1 MGLMSIVNSLA
12 SSPIGKV
19 AGGFLEGE
27 IDERKE
33 AARLQE
39 EKDKRYA
46 NITDGLVNNLLTIEA
61 NVIANATRESNIY
74 DEAKNWAIGKFGDG
88 GLAVVERMRQD
99 GLFSGAQD
107 LNSVLTNSNNMYGAG
122 LPEGSEPWYQQPEW
136 QEFST
141 AYKDYT
147 APTNTYQN
155 RINQSYGTI
164 GNILKDNGIGDFTF
178 DLFTGAK
185 KQPNVPAEGVI
196 TETGPDTSVEK
207 ESASAENIIDI
218 NTLGT
223 APTFGERGIQGYSET
238 NFSKATA
245 STIER
250 YYPEFDQMFILGMD
264 GSMTFNKEAFAGDVN
279 KVNEVN
285 KAMTYLDNTLSESRN
300 LYQTGKLKTNNNYN
314 KFYQFFN
321 KKDFDER
328 GFVSTALNDYFDTV
342 SKQKSELIKMNV
354 LKDDLRNSVEKG
366 TMSNTM
372 YGELSNYLDEVFPY
386 APGDSNSWEQLYLRN
401 VGLKDSSFKRAY
413 EKAVTD
419 FMQDKMRIEKPSSAS
434 HSMQFIDPSED
445 QTVEKVLK
453 GKFLSDGT
461 PMLDV
466 IPSDDHS
473 KSYLSWYTNQIQNFV
488 QGDFENEPI
497 STFLNRIAPENYADI
512 QSINLQFSN
521 PELEFEML
529 TPTDTTIDVEAYRP
543 ANITAIAGTKKSRT
557 NVTIPGLPEV
567 ASSILANTNMTTQ
580 AQVLSWMESLN
591 GDLNAMRQAV
601 IGMIVN
607 DIQAGNIDNIPSA
620 QIIDL
625 ADQVLL
631 DLGTFASDQF
641 TAGAPTGTDEITA
654 SNETIATIENDNTTA
669 NEAIEKE
676 EKDADDKLSEA
687 MQENFNIE
695 PIIETEENKG
705 VGEEPWLFADG
716 SFNPDWD
723 ASDLDMDTRYQF
735 GSEANKYN
743 RARMAYEKMK
753 SQEKFNETAGK
764 IFKFIKDNAI
774 LEEGEKYN
782 DNK

>member
-33 AARLQE
+33 AARFQE

-107 LNSVLTNSNNMYGAG
+107 LNSVLANSNNMYGAG

-141 AYKDYT
+141 SYKDYT

-185 KQPNVPAEGVI
+185 QQSKNPNVPAEGTI

-245 STIER
+245 SAIER

-264 GSMTFNKEAFAGDVN
+264 GTMTFNKAAFAGDVN
-279 KVNEVN
+279 KVTEVN

-314 KFYQFFN
+314 KFNQFFN
-321 KKDFDER
+321 RKDFDER

-342 SKQKSELIKMNV
+342 NKQKSELIKMNV
-354 LKDDLRNSVEKG
+354 LKSDLRNTVDEG
-366 TMSNTM
+366 TMSSDM
-372 YGELSNYLDEVFPY
+372 YGELSDYLDEVFPY
-386 APGDSNSWEQLYLRN
+386 SPGDANSWENLYLRN
-401 VGLKDSSFKRAY
+401 VGLENSTFKQAY
-413 EKAVTD
+413 NKAVTD
-419 FMQDKMRIEKPSSAS
+419 FMQDKMRLSGAS
-434 HSMQFIDPSED
+434 HSMQFIDPTA
-445 QTVEKVLK
+445 TVEEVLK
-453 GKFLSDGT
+453 GKTILEG
-461 PMLDV
+461 M
-466 IPSDDHS
+466 S
-473 KSYLSWYTNQIQNFV
+473 KENLNQPYLQYYSNSIQSFV
-488 QGDFENEPI
+488 DGDFGTEPI
-497 STFLNRIAPENYADI
+497 STFLNRIAPENYADV
-512 QSINLQFSN
+512 QSINLQFNN

-529 TPTDTTIDVEAYRP
+529 TPTDTTIDAEAYRP
-543 ANITAIAGTKKSRT
+543 ANITAIAETKQSRT
-557 NVTIPGLPEV
+557 NTTIPGLPEV

-580 AQVLSWMESLN
+580 AQVLSWMQSLN

-654 SNETIATIENDNTTA
+654 NNETIATIENDNTIA
-669 NEAIEKE
+669 NDAIEKE
-676 EKDADDKLSEA
+676 DNDADNKLVES
-687 MQENFNIE
+687 MQENFEIS

-705 VGEEPWLFADG
+705 VGEDPWLFADG
-716 SFNPDWD
+716 SFNPNWD
-723 ASDLDMDTRYQF
+723 ASDLDMDTKYQF

-743 RARMAYEKMK
+743 RARMNYEKMK
-753 SQEKFNETAGK
+753 SQEKFTETAGK

>member
-12 SSPIGKV
+12 SSPIGKIG
-19 AGGFLEGE
+19 GGFLEGE

-61 NVIANATRESNIY
+61 NVISQATRESQIY

-136 QEFST
+136 QEFSS
-141 AYKDYT
+141 AYRDYT
-147 APTNTYQN
+147 APSNTYQN

-164 GNILKDNGIGDFTF
+164 KNILSKNGIGDFTF
-178 DLFTGAK
+178 DLFTDANITGTQQK
-185 KQPNVPAEGVI
+185 NLNVPAEGRI
-196 TETGPDTSVEK
+196 TETGPSIPVEK
-207 ESASAENIIDI
+207 DSASAENIIDI
-218 NTLGT
+218 NTLGN
-223 APTFGERGIQGYSET
+223 APILGEKGIQGYSET
-238 NFSKATA
+238 NFSKAKA
-245 STIER
+245 DLIER
-250 YYPEFDQMFILGMD
+250 QYPEFDQMFITDMAGN
-264 GSMTFNKEAFAGDVN
+264 MTFNKAAFAGDVN
-279 KVNEVN
+279 KVTEIG
-285 KAMTYLDNTLSESRN
+285 KAETYLESTLMESRN
-300 LYQTGKLKTNNNYN
+300 LYQTGKLKTNNDYN

-354 LKDDLRNSVEKG
+354 LKSDLRNSVEQG
-366 TMSNTM
+366 TMSNNM
-372 YGELSNYLDEVFPY
+372 YGELSDYLDEVFPY
-386 APGDSNSWEQLYLRN
+386 APGDANSWENLYLRN
-401 VGLKDSSFKRAY
+401 VGLENSTFKQAY
-413 EKAVTD
+413 NKAVTD
-419 FMQDKMRIEKPSSAS
+419 FMQDKMRLSSSS
-434 HSMQFIDPSED
+434 HSMQFISPTE
-445 QTVEKVLK
+445 TVEQVLK
-453 GKFLSDGT
+453 GKEILKSMSDEDKKK
-461 PMLDV
+461 P
-466 IPSDDHS
+466 
-473 KSYLSWYTNQIQNFV
+473 YLQYYSENIQNFV
-488 QGDFENEPI
+488 DGDFGTEPI

-529 TPTDTTIDVEAYRP
+529 TPTDTTIDVEAYKP
-543 ANITAIAGTKKSRT
+543 ANITAMAETKKSRT

-607 DIQAGNIDNIPSA
+607 DIQAGNLDNLPSA

-641 TAGAPTGTDEITA
+641 TTGAPAGGDEITA
-654 SNETIATIENDNTTA
+654 TNENIATIENDNIIA
-669 NEAIEKE
+669 NEAIETE
-676 EKDADDKLSEA
+676 DENADNKLSES
-687 MQENFNIE
+687 MQENFEIS
-695 PIIETEENKG
+695 PIIQTEENKG
-705 VGEEPWLFADG
+705 VGQDPWLFADG

-723 ASDLDMDTRYQF
+723 ASGLDMETRFQF

-743 RARMAYEKMK
+743 KAKMNYEKIEGQK
-753 SQEKFNETAGK
+753 KFNENVSK
-764 IFKFIKDNAI
+764 IWKFIN
-774 LEEGEKYN
+774 EFEGN
-782 DNK
+782 RDNK

>member
-141 AYKDYT
+141 SYKDYT

-300 LYQTGKLKTNNNYN
+300 LYQTGKLKTNSNYN
-314 KFYQFFN
+314 KFNQFFN
-321 KKDFDER
+321 RKDFDER

-342 SKQKSELIKMNV
+342 AKQKSELIKMNV
-354 LKDDLRNSVEKG
+354 LKSDLRNTVDEG
-366 TMSNTM
+366 TMSSDM
-372 YGELSNYLDEVFPY
+372 YGELSDYLDEVFPY
-386 APGDSNSWEQLYLRN
+386 SPGDANSWENLYLRN
-401 VGLKDSSFKRAY
+401 VGLENSTFKQAY
-413 EKAVTD
+413 NKAVTD
-419 FMQDKMRIEKPSSAS
+419 FMQDKMRLSGAS
-434 HSMQFIDPSED
+434 HSMQFIDPTA
-445 QTVEKVLK
+445 TVGEVLK
-453 GKFLSDGT
+453 GKTILEG
-461 PMLDV
+461 M
-466 IPSDDHS
+466 S
-473 KSYLSWYTNQIQNFV
+473 KENLNQPYLQYYSNSIQSFV
-488 QGDFENEPI
+488 DGDFGTEPI
-497 STFLNRIAPENYADI
+497 STFLNRITPENYADV
-512 QSINLQFSN
+512 QSINLQFNN

-529 TPTDTTIDVEAYRP
+529 TPTDTTIDAEAYRP
-543 ANITAIAGTKKSRT
+543 ANMTAIAESKQSRT
-557 NVTIPGLPEV
+557 NVTIPGLPEI

-641 TAGAPTGTDEITA
+641 TVGAPTGTDEITA

>member
-12 SSPIGKV
+12 SSPIGKIG
-19 AGGFLEGE
+19 GGFLEGE

-61 NVIANATRESNIY
+61 NVISQATRESQIY

-147 APTNTYQN
+147 APSNTYQN

-164 GNILKDNGIGDFTF
+164 KNILSKNGIGDFTF
-178 DLFTGAK
+178 DLFTDANITGT
-185 KQPNVPAEGVI
+185 QQENLNVPAEGKI
-196 TETGPDTSVEK
+196 TETGPNIPVEK
-207 ESASAENIIDI
+207 DSASAENIIDI
-218 NTLGT
+218 NTLGS
-223 APTFGERGIQGYSET
+223 APILGEKGIQGYSET
-238 NFSKATA
+238 NFSKAKA
-245 STIER
+245 DLIER
-250 YYPEFDQMFILGMD
+250 QYPEFDQMFITDMSGN
-264 GSMTFNKEAFAGDVN
+264 MTFNKAAFAGDVN
-279 KVNEVN
+279 KVTEIG
-285 KAMTYLDNTLSESRN
+285 KAETYLESTLMESRN
-300 LYQTGKLKTNNNYN
+300 LYQTGKLKTNNDYN

-354 LKDDLRNSVEKG
+354 LKSDLRNSVEQG
-366 TMSNTM
+366 TMSNNM
-372 YGELSNYLDEVFPY
+372 YGELSDYLDEVFPY
-386 APGDSNSWEQLYLRN
+386 APGDANSWENLYLRN
-401 VGLKDSSFKRAY
+401 VGLENSTFKQAY
-413 EKAVTD
+413 NKAVTD
-419 FMQDKMRIEKPSSAS
+419 FMQDKMRLSSSS
-434 HSMQFIDPSED
+434 HSMQFISPTE
-445 QTVEKVLK
+445 TVEQVLK
-453 GKFLSDGT
+453 GKEILKSMSDEDKKK
-461 PMLDV
+461 P
-466 IPSDDHS
+466 
-473 KSYLSWYTNQIQNFV
+473 YLQYYSENIQNFV
-488 QGDFENEPI
+488 DGDFGTEPI

-529 TPTDTTIDVEAYRP
+529 TPTDTTIDVEAYKP
-543 ANITAIAGTKKSRT
+543 ANITAMAETKKSRT

-607 DIQAGNIDNIPSA
+607 DIQAGNLDNLPSA

-641 TAGAPTGTDEITA
+641 TTGAPAGGDEITA
-654 SNETIATIENDNTTA
+654 TNENIATIENDNIIA
-669 NEAIEKE
+669 NEAIETE
-676 EKDADDKLSEA
+676 DENADNKLSES
-687 MQENFNIE
+687 MQENFEIS
-695 PIIETEENKG
+695 PIIQTEENKG
-705 VGEEPWLFADG
+705 VGQDPWLFADG

-723 ASDLDMDTRYQF
+723 ASGLDMETRFQF

-743 RARMAYEKMK
+743 KAKMNYEKIEGQK
-753 SQEKFNETAGK
+753 KFNENVSK
-764 IFKFIKDNAI
+764 IWKFIN
-774 LEEGEKYN
+774 EFEGN
-782 DNK
+782 RDNK

>member
-12 SSPIGKV
+12 SSPIGKIG
-19 AGGFLEGE
+19 GGFLEGE

-61 NVIANATRESNIY
+61 NVISQATRESQIY

-136 QEFST
+136 QEFSS
-141 AYKDYT
+141 AYRSYT
-147 APTNTYQN
+147 APSNTYQN

-164 GNILKDNGIGDFTF
+164 KNILSKNGIGDFTF
-178 DLFTGAK
+178 DLFTDANITGT
-185 KQPNVPAEGVI
+185 QQENPNVPAEGKI
-196 TETGPDTSVEK
+196 TETGPNIPVEK
-207 ESASAENIIDI
+207 DSASAENIIDI
-218 NTLGT
+218 NTLGS
-223 APTFGERGIQGYSET
+223 APILGEKGIQGYSET
-238 NFSKATA
+238 NFSKAKA
-245 STIER
+245 DLIER
-250 YYPEFDQMFILGMD
+250 QYPEFDQMFITDMSGN
-264 GSMTFNKEAFAGDVN
+264 MTFNKAAFAGDVN
-279 KVNEVN
+279 KVTEIG
-285 KAMTYLDNTLSESRN
+285 KAETYLESTLMESRN
-300 LYQTGKLKTNNNYN
+300 LYQTGKLKTNNDYN

-354 LKDDLRNSVEKG
+354 LKSDLRNSVEQG
-366 TMSNTM
+366 TMSNNI
-372 YGELSNYLDEVFPY
+372 YGELSDYLDEVFPY
-386 APGDSNSWEQLYLRN
+386 APGDANSWENLYLRN
-401 VGLKDSSFKRAY
+401 VGLENSTFKQAY
-413 EKAVTD
+413 NKAVTD
-419 FMQDKMRIEKPSSAS
+419 FMQDKMRLSSSS
-434 HSMQFIDPSED
+434 HSMQFISPTE
-445 QTVEKVLK
+445 TVEQVLK
-453 GKFLSDGT
+453 GKEILKSMSDEDKKK
-461 PMLDV
+461 P
-466 IPSDDHS
+466 
-473 KSYLSWYTNQIQNFV
+473 YLQYYSENIQNFV
-488 QGDFENEPI
+488 DGDFGTEPI

-529 TPTDTTIDVEAYRP
+529 TPTDTTIDVEAYKP
-543 ANITAIAGTKKSRT
+543 ANITAMAETKKSRT

-580 AQVLSWMESLN
+580 AQVLSWMESLS

-607 DIQAGNIDNIPSA
+607 DIQAGNLDNLPSA

-641 TAGAPTGTDEITA
+641 TTGAPAGGDEITA
-654 SNETIATIENDNTTA
+654 TNENIATIENDNIIT

-676 EKDADDKLSEA
+676 DKDADDKLSES
-687 MQENFNIE
+687 MQENFEIS
-695 PIIETEENKG
+695 PIIQTEENKG
-705 VGEEPWLFADG
+705 VGQDPWLFADG

-723 ASDLDMDTRYQF
+723 ASGLDMETRFQF

-743 RARMAYEKMK
+743 KAKMNYEKIEGQK
-753 SQEKFNETAGK
+753 KFNENVSK
-764 IFKFIKDNAI
+764 IWKFIN
-774 LEEGEKYN
+774 EFEGN
-782 DNK
+782 RDNK

>member
-141 AYKDYT
+141 SYKDYT

-185 KQPNVPAEGVI
+185 QQSKNPNVPAEGTI

-245 STIER
+245 SAIER

-264 GSMTFNKEAFAGDVN
+264 GTMTFNKAAFAGDVN
-279 KVNEVN
+279 KVTEVN

-314 KFYQFFN
+314 KFNQFFN
-321 KKDFDER
+321 RKDFDER

-342 SKQKSELIKMNV
+342 NKQKSELIKMNV
-354 LKDDLRNSVEKG
+354 LKSDLRNTVDEG
-366 TMSNTM
+366 TMSSDM
-372 YGELSNYLDEVFPY
+372 YGELSDYLDEVFPY
-386 APGDSNSWEQLYLRN
+386 SPGDANSWENLYLRN
-401 VGLKDSSFKRAY
+401 VGLENSTFKQAY
-413 EKAVTD
+413 NKAVTD
-419 FMQDKMRIEKPSSAS
+419 FMQDKMRLSGAS
-434 HSMQFIDPSED
+434 HSMQFIDPTA
-445 QTVEKVLK
+445 TVEEVLK
-453 GKFLSDGT
+453 GKTILEG
-461 PMLDV
+461 M
-466 IPSDDHS
+466 S
-473 KSYLSWYTNQIQNFV
+473 KENLNQPYLQYYSNSIQSFV
-488 QGDFENEPI
+488 DGDFGTEPI
-497 STFLNRIAPENYADI
+497 STFLNRIAPENYADV
-512 QSINLQFSN
+512 QSINLQFNN

-529 TPTDTTIDVEAYRP
+529 TPTDTTIDAEAYRP
-543 ANITAIAGTKKSRT
+543 ANITAIAETKQSRT
-557 NVTIPGLPEV
+557 NTTIPGLPEV

-580 AQVLSWMESLN
+580 AQVLSWMQSLN

-654 SNETIATIENDNTTA
+654 NNETIATIENDNAIA
-669 NEAIEKE
+669 NDAIEKE
-676 EKDADDKLSEA
+676 DNDADNKLVES
-687 MQENFNIE
+687 MQENFEIS

-705 VGEEPWLFADG
+705 VGEDPWLFADG
-716 SFNPDWD
+716 SFNPNWD
-723 ASDLDMDTRYQF
+723 ASDLDMDTKYQF

-743 RARMAYEKMK
+743 RARMNYEKMK
-753 SQEKFNETAGK
+753 SQEKFTETAGK

>member
-141 AYKDYT
+141 SYKDYT

-178 DLFTGAK
+178 DLFTNAK
-185 KQPNVPAEGVI
+185 QQQSKNPNVPAEGTI

-238 NFSKATA
+238 NFSKAKA
-245 STIER
+245 DLIER
-250 YYPEFDQMFILGMD
+250 QYPQFDQMFITDMAGN
-264 GSMTFNKEAFAGDVN
+264 MTFNKGAFAGDIN
-279 KVNEVN
+279 KVTEVG
-285 KAMTYLDNTLSESRN
+285 KAETYLENTLMNSRN
-300 LYQTGKLKTNNNYN
+300 LYQTGKLKTNNDYN

-328 GFVSTALNDYFDTV
+328 GFVSTALNDYFDTI

-354 LKDDLRNSVEKG
+354 LKSDLRNTVEDG

-386 APGDSNSWEQLYLRN
+386 SPGDANSWENLYLRN
-401 VGLKDSSFKRAY
+401 VGLENSTFKQAY
-413 EKAVTD
+413 NKAVTD
-419 FMQDKMRIEKPSSAS
+419 FMQDKMRLSGAS
-434 HSMQFIDPSED
+434 HSMQFIDPTA
-445 QTVEKVLK
+445 TVEEVLK
-453 GKFLSDGT
+453 GKTILEG
-461 PMLDV
+461 M
-466 IPSDDHS
+466 S
-473 KSYLSWYTNQIQNFV
+473 KENLNQPYLQYYSNSIQSFV
-488 QGDFENEPI
+488 DGDFGTEPI
-497 STFLNRIAPENYADI
+497 STFLNRISPENYADI
-512 QSINLQFSN
+512 QSINLQFNN

-529 TPTDTTIDVEAYRP
+529 TPTDTTIDAEAYRP
-543 ANITAIAGTKKSRT
+543 ANITAIAETKQSRT

-580 AQVLSWMESLN
+580 AQVLSWMQSLN

-601 IGMIVN
+601 IGIIVN

-676 EKDADDKLSEA
+676 EKDADDKLSES
-687 MQENFNIE
+687 MQENFDIK

-705 VGEEPWLFADG
+705 VGEDPWLFADG

-774 LEEGEKYN
+774 LDEGEKYN

>member
-141 AYKDYT
+141 SYKDYT

-185 KQPNVPAEGVI
+185 QQQSKNPNVPAEGTI
-196 TETGPDTSVEK
+196 TETGPDTSIEK

-245 STIER
+245 SAIER

-264 GSMTFNKEAFAGDVN
+264 GTMTFNKAAFAGDVN
-279 KVNEVN
+279 KVTEVN

-314 KFYQFFN
+314 KFNQFFN
-321 KKDFDER
+321 RKDFDER

-342 SKQKSELIKMNV
+342 NKQKSELIKMNV
-354 LKDDLRNSVEKG
+354 LKSDLRNTVDEG
-366 TMSNTM
+366 TMSSDM

-386 APGDSNSWEQLYLRN
+386 SPGDANSWENLYLRN
-401 VGLKDSSFKRAY
+401 VGLENSTFKQAY
-413 EKAVTD
+413 NKAVTD
-419 FMQDKMRIEKPSSAS
+419 FMQDKMRLSGAS
-434 HSMQFIDPSED
+434 HSMQFIDPTA
-445 QTVEKVLK
+445 TVGEVLK
-453 GKFLSDGT
+453 GKTILEG
-461 PMLDV
+461 M
-466 IPSDDHS
+466 S
-473 KSYLSWYTNQIQNFV
+473 KENLNQPYLQYYSNSIQSFV
-488 QGDFENEPI
+488 DGDFGTEPI
-497 STFLNRIAPENYADI
+497 STFLNRIAPENYADV
-512 QSINLQFSN
+512 QSINLQFNN

-529 TPTDTTIDVEAYRP
+529 TPTDTTIDAEAYRP
-543 ANITAIAGTKKSRT
+543 ANITAIAETKQSRT
-557 NVTIPGLPEV
+557 NTTIPGLPEV

-580 AQVLSWMESLN
+580 AQVLSWMQSLN

-654 SNETIATIENDNTTA
+654 NNETIATIENDNA
-669 NEAIEKE
+669 IVNDVIENEN
-676 EKDADDKLSEA
+676 KDADDKLAES
-687 MQENFNIE
+687 MQENFDIK

-705 VGEEPWLFADG
+705 VGEDPWLFADG
-716 SFNPDWD
+716 SFNPNWD
-723 ASDLDMDTRYQF
+723 ASDLDMDTKYQF
-735 GSEANKYN
+735 NSDANRYN

-764 IFKFIKDNAI
+764 IFKFIKDNAF
-774 LEEGEKYN
+774 LDEGEKYN

>member
-141 AYKDYT
+141 SYKDYT

-185 KQPNVPAEGVI
+185 QQSKNPNVPAEGTI

-245 STIER
+245 SAIER

-264 GSMTFNKEAFAGDVN
+264 GTMTFNKAAFAGDVN
-279 KVNEVN
+279 KVTEVN

-314 KFYQFFN
+314 KFNQFFN
-321 KKDFDER
+321 RKDFDER

-342 SKQKSELIKMNV
+342 NKQKSELIKMNV
-354 LKDDLRNSVEKG
+354 LKSDLRNTVDEG
-366 TMSNTM
+366 TMSSDM
-372 YGELSNYLDEVFPY
+372 YGELSDYLDEVFPY
-386 APGDSNSWEQLYLRN
+386 SPGDANSWENLYLRN
-401 VGLKDSSFKRAY
+401 VGLENSTFKQAY
-413 EKAVTD
+413 NKAVTD
-419 FMQDKMRIEKPSSAS
+419 FMQDKMRLSGAS
-434 HSMQFIDPSED
+434 HSMQFINPTA
-445 QTVEKVLK
+445 TVEEVLK
-453 GKFLSDGT
+453 GKTILEG
-461 PMLDV
+461 M
-466 IPSDDHS
+466 S
-473 KSYLSWYTNQIQNFV
+473 KENLNQPYLQYYSNSIQSFV
-488 QGDFENEPI
+488 DGDFGTEPI
-497 STFLNRIAPENYADI
+497 STFLNRIAPENYADV
-512 QSINLQFSN
+512 QSINLQFNN

-529 TPTDTTIDVEAYRP
+529 TPTDTTIDAEAYRP
-543 ANITAIAGTKKSRT
+543 ANITAIAETKQSRT
-557 NVTIPGLPEV
+557 NITIPGLPEV

-580 AQVLSWMESLN
+580 AQVLSWMQSLN

-654 SNETIATIENDNTTA
+654 NNETIATIENDNTIA
-669 NEAIEKE
+669 NDAIEKE
-676 EKDADDKLSEA
+676 DKDADDKLAES
-687 MQENFNIE
+687 MQENFEIS

-705 VGEEPWLFADG
+705 VGEDPWLFADG

-723 ASDLDMDTRYQF
+723 ASGLDMETRFQF
-735 GSEANKYN
+735 NSEANKYN
-743 RARMAYEKMK
+743 RAKMNYEKIEGQK
-753 SQEKFNETAGK
+753 KFNENVSK
-764 IFKFIKDNAI
+764 IWKFIN
-774 LEEGEKYN
+774 EFEGN
-782 DNK
+782 RDNK

>member
-1 MGLMSIVNSLA
+1 
-12 SSPIGKV
+12 
-19 AGGFLEGE
+19 
-27 IDERKE
+27 
-33 AARLQE
+33 
-39 EKDKRYA
+39 
-46 NITDGLVNNLLTIEA
+46 
-61 NVIANATRESNIY
+61 
-74 DEAKNWAIGKFGDG
+74 
-88 GLAVVERMRQD
+88 
-99 GLFSGAQD
+99 
-107 LNSVLTNSNNMYGAG
+107 
-122 LPEGSEPWYQQPEW
+122 
-136 QEFST
+136 
-141 AYKDYT
+141 
-147 APTNTYQN
+147 
-155 RINQSYGTI
+155 
-164 GNILKDNGIGDFTF
+164 
-178 DLFTGAK
+178 
-185 KQPNVPAEGVI
+185 VPAEGTI

-238 NFSKATA
+238 NFSKAKA
-245 STIER
+245 DLIER
-250 YYPEFDQMFILGMD
+250 QYPQFDQMFITDMAGN
-264 GSMTFNKEAFAGDVN
+264 MTFNKGAFAGDIN
-279 KVNEVN
+279 KVTEVG
-285 KAMTYLDNTLSESRN
+285 KAETYLENTLMNSRN
-300 LYQTGKLKTNNNYN
+300 LYQTGKLKTNNDYN

-328 GFVSTALNDYFDTV
+328 GFVSTALNDYFDTI

-354 LKDDLRNSVEKG
+354 LKSDLRNTVEDG

-386 APGDSNSWEQLYLRN
+386 SPGDANSWENLYLRN
-401 VGLKDSSFKRAY
+401 VGLENSTFKQAY
-413 EKAVTD
+413 NKAVTD
-419 FMQDKMRIEKPSSAS
+419 FMQDKMRLSGAS
-434 HSMQFIDPSED
+434 HSMQFIDPTA
-445 QTVEKVLK
+445 TVEEVLK
-453 GKFLSDGT
+453 GKTILEG
-461 PMLDV
+461 M
-466 IPSDDHS
+466 S
-473 KSYLSWYTNQIQNFV
+473 KENLNQPYLQYYSNSIQSFV
-488 QGDFENEPI
+488 DGDFGTEPI
-497 STFLNRIAPENYADI
+497 STFLNRISPENYADI
-512 QSINLQFSN
+512 QSINLQFNN

-529 TPTDTTIDVEAYRP
+529 TPTDTTIDAEAYRP
-543 ANITAIAGTKKSRT
+543 ANITAIAETKQSRT
-557 NVTIPGLPEV
+557 NTTIPGLPEV

-580 AQVLSWMESLN
+580 AQVLSWMQSLN

-601 IGMIVN
+601 IGIIVN

-676 EKDADDKLSEA
+676 EKDADDKLSES
-687 MQENFNIE
+687 MQENFDIK

-705 VGEEPWLFADG
+705 VGEDPWLFADG

-774 LEEGEKYN
+774 LDEGEKYN

>member
-12 SSPIGKV
+12 SAPIGKIG
-19 AGGFLEGE
+19 GGFLEGE

-61 NVIANATRESNIY
+61 NVIAQATRESQIY

-147 APTNTYQN
+147 APSNTYQN

-164 GNILKDNGIGDFTF
+164 KNILSKNGIGDFTF
-178 DLFTGAK
+178 DLFTDANITGT
-185 KQPNVPAEGVI
+185 QQENPNVPAEGKI
-196 TETGPDTSVEK
+196 TETGPNIPVEK
-207 ESASAENIIDI
+207 DSASAENIIDI
-218 NTLGT
+218 NTLGN
-223 APTFGERGIQGYSET
+223 APILGEKGIQGYSET
-238 NFSKATA
+238 NFSKAKA
-245 STIER
+245 DLIER
-250 YYPEFDQMFILGMD
+250 QYPEFDQMFITDMAGN
-264 GSMTFNKEAFAGDVN
+264 MTFNKAAFAGDVN
-279 KVNEVN
+279 KVTEIG
-285 KAMTYLDNTLSESRN
+285 KAETYLESTLMESRN
-300 LYQTGKLKTNNNYN
+300 LYQTGKLKTNNDYN

-354 LKDDLRNSVEKG
+354 LKSDLRNSVEQG
-366 TMSNTM
+366 TMSNNM
-372 YGELSNYLDEVFPY
+372 YGELSDYLDEVFPY
-386 APGDSNSWEQLYLRN
+386 APGDANSWENLYLRN
-401 VGLKDSSFKRAY
+401 VGLENSTFKQAY
-413 EKAVTD
+413 NKAVTD
-419 FMQDKMRIEKPSSAS
+419 FMQDKMRLSSSS
-434 HSMQFIDPSED
+434 HSMQFISPTE
-445 QTVEKVLK
+445 TVEQVLK
-453 GKFLSDGT
+453 GKEILKSMSDEDKKK
-461 PMLDV
+461 P
-466 IPSDDHS
+466 
-473 KSYLSWYTNQIQNFV
+473 YLQYYSENIQNFV
-488 QGDFENEPI
+488 DGDFGTEPI

-529 TPTDTTIDVEAYRP
+529 TPTDTTIDVEAYKP
-543 ANITAIAGTKKSRT
+543 ANITAMAETKKSRT

-607 DIQAGNIDNIPSA
+607 DIQAGNLDNLPSA

-641 TAGAPTGTDEITA
+641 TTGAPAGGDEITA
-654 SNETIATIENDNTTA
+654 TNENIATIENDNIIA
-669 NEAIEKE
+669 NEAIETE
-676 EKDADDKLSEA
+676 DENADNKLSES
-687 MQENFNIE
+687 MQENFEIS
-695 PIIETEENKG
+695 PIIQTEENKG
-705 VGEEPWLFADG
+705 VGQDPWLFADG

-723 ASDLDMDTRYQF
+723 ASGLDMETRFQF

-743 RARMAYEKMK
+743 KAKMNYEKIEGQK
-753 SQEKFNETAGK
+753 KFNENVSK
-764 IFKFIKDNAI
+764 IWKFIN
-774 LEEGEKYN
+774 EFEGN
-782 DNK
+782 RDNK

>member
-12 SSPIGKV
+12 SSPIGKIG
-19 AGGFLEGE
+19 GGFLEGE

-61 NVIANATRESNIY
+61 NVISQATRESQIY

-147 APTNTYQN
+147 APSNTYQN
-155 RINQSYGTI
+155 RINLSYGTI
-164 GNILKDNGIGDFTF
+164 KNILSKNGIGDFTF
-178 DLFTGAK
+178 DLFTDANITGTQQK
-185 KQPNVPAEGVI
+185 NLNVPAEGRI
-196 TETGPDTSVEK
+196 TETGPSIPVEK
-207 ESASAENIIDI
+207 DSASAENIIDI
-218 NTLGT
+218 NTLGN
-223 APTFGERGIQGYSET
+223 APILGEKGIQGYSET
-238 NFSKATA
+238 NFSKAKA
-245 STIER
+245 DLIER
-250 YYPEFDQMFILGMD
+250 QYPEFDQMFITDMSGN
-264 GSMTFNKEAFAGDVN
+264 MTFNKAAFAGDVN
-279 KVNEVN
+279 KVTEIG
-285 KAMTYLDNTLSESRN
+285 KAETYLESTLMESRN
-300 LYQTGKLKTNNNYN
+300 LYQTGKLKTNNDYN

-354 LKDDLRNSVEKG
+354 LKSDLRNSVEQG
-366 TMSNTM
+366 TMSNNM
-372 YGELSNYLDEVFPY
+372 YGELSDYLDEVFPY
-386 APGDSNSWEQLYLRN
+386 APGDANSWENLYLRN
-401 VGLKDSSFKRAY
+401 VGLENSTFKQAY
-413 EKAVTD
+413 NKAVTD
-419 FMQDKMRIEKPSSAS
+419 FMQDKMRLSSSS
-434 HSMQFIDPSED
+434 HSMQFISPTE
-445 QTVEKVLK
+445 TVEQVLK
-453 GKFLSDGT
+453 GKEILKSMSDEDKKK
-461 PMLDV
+461 P
-466 IPSDDHS
+466 
-473 KSYLSWYTNQIQNFV
+473 YLQYYSENIQNFV
-488 QGDFENEPI
+488 DGDFGTEPI

-529 TPTDTTIDVEAYRP
+529 TPTDTTIDVEAYKP
-543 ANITAIAGTKKSRT
+543 ANITAMAETKKSRT

-607 DIQAGNIDNIPSA
+607 DIQAGNLDNLPSA

-641 TAGAPTGTDEITA
+641 TTGAPAGGDEITA
-654 SNETIATIENDNTTA
+654 TNENIATIENDNIIA
-669 NEAIEKE
+669 NEAIETE
-676 EKDADDKLSEA
+676 DENADNKLSES
-687 MQENFNIE
+687 MQENFEIS
-695 PIIETEENKG
+695 PIIQTEENKG
-705 VGEEPWLFADG
+705 VGQDPWLFADG

-723 ASDLDMDTRYQF
+723 ASGLDMETRFQF

-743 RARMAYEKMK
+743 KAKMNYEKIEGQK
-753 SQEKFNETAGK
+753 KFNENVSK
-764 IFKFIKDNAI
+764 IWKFIN
-774 LEEGEKYN
+774 EFEGN
-782 DNK
+782 RDNK

>member
-12 SSPIGKV
+12 SSPIGKIG
-19 AGGFLEGE
+19 GGFLEGE

-61 NVIANATRESNIY
+61 NVIANATRESTIY

-141 AYKDYT
+141 TYKDYT

-164 GNILKDNGIGDFTF
+164 KNILSKNGIGDFTF
-178 DLFTGAK
+178 DLFTDANVTGT
-185 KQPNVPAEGVI
+185 QQENPNVPAEGRI
-196 TETGPDTSVEK
+196 TETGSNIPVEK
-207 ESASAENIIDI
+207 DSASAENIIDI
-218 NTLGT
+218 NTLGN
-223 APTFGERGIQGYSET
+223 APVYGERGIQGYSET
-238 NFSKATA
+238 NFSKAQA
-245 STIER
+245 SVIEQ
-250 YYPEFDQMFILGMD
+250 YYPEFDQLFVVGLD
-264 GSMTFNKEAFAGDVN
+264 GSMTFNKSAFAGDVN
-279 KVNEVN
+279 KVAEVN
-285 KAMTYLDNTLSESRN
+285 NAIKYLNNTLTDSRN
-300 LYQTGKLKTNNNYN
+300 LYQTGKLKTNNNYSEFN
-314 KFYQFFN
+314 QFFN

-328 GFVSTALNDYFDTV
+328 GFVSTALDNYFDTV
-342 SKQKSELIKMNV
+342 NKQKSELVKMNV
-354 LKDDLRNSVEKG
+354 LKSDLRDTVEDG

-372 YGELSNYLDEVFPY
+372 YGKLSDYLDEVFPY

-401 VGLKDSSFKRAY
+401 VGLENSTFKQAY
-413 EKAVTD
+413 NKAVND
-419 FMQDKMRIEKPSSAS
+419 FMKDERRIGAS
-434 HSMQFIDPSED
+434 HSMQFIDPS
-445 QTVEKVLK
+445 QTVEDVLK
-453 GKFLSDGT
+453 GKSILKDMSDEDKKK
-461 PMLDV
+461 P
-466 IPSDDHS
+466 
-473 KSYLSWYTNQIQNFV
+473 YLQYYSESIQNFV
-488 QGDFENEPI
+488 DGDYGTESI
-497 STFLNRIAPENYADI
+497 STFLNRIAPENYADL
-512 QSINLQFSN
+512 QSINKQFSN

-529 TPTDTTIDVEAYRP
+529 TPTDTTIDVEAYKP
-543 ANITAIAGTKKSRT
+543 ANLDAIAESKQSRT
-557 NVTIPGLPEV
+557 NVTIPGLPTI

-607 DIQAGNIDNIPSA
+607 DIQAGNLDNLPSA

-641 TAGAPTGTDEITA
+641 TTGAPAGGDEITA
-654 SNETIATIENDNTTA
+654 DNENIATIENDNITA

-676 EKDADDKLSEA
+676 NEDANVVLSDSL
-687 MQENFNIE
+687 QNDFT
-695 PIIETEENKG
+695 PIVTDNQSKG
-705 VGEEPWLFADG
+705 TGEDPWLFADG

-723 ASDLDMDTRYQF
+723 ASGLDMDLKYQF
-735 GSEANKYN
+735 KSDAN
-743 RARMAYEKMK
+743 RYEKARREYERDEGQK
-753 SQEKFNETAGK
+753 KFNQNVSK
-764 IFKFIKDNAI
+764 IWKFIN
-774 LEEGEKYN
+774 EFEGN
-782 DNK
+782 RDNK

>member
-12 SSPIGKV
+12 SSPIGKIG
-19 AGGFLEGE
+19 GGFLEGE

-61 NVIANATRESNIY
+61 NVISQATRESQIY

-141 AYKDYT
+141 AYKNYT

-164 GNILKDNGIGDFTF
+164 KNILSKNGIGDFTF
-178 DLFTGAK
+178 DLFTDANITGT
-185 KQPNVPAEGVI
+185 QQENPNVPAEGTI
-196 TETGPDTSVEK
+196 TETGPNIPVEK
-207 ESASAENIIDI
+207 DSASAENIIDI
-218 NTLGT
+218 NTLGN
-223 APTFGERGIQGYSET
+223 APILGEKGIQGYSET
-238 NFSKATA
+238 NFSKAKA
-245 STIER
+245 DLIER
-250 YYPEFDQMFILGMD
+250 QYPEFDQMFITDMAGN
-264 GSMTFNKEAFAGDVN
+264 MTFNKAAFAGDVN
-279 KVNEVN
+279 KVTEIG
-285 KAMTYLDNTLSESRN
+285 KAETYLESTLMESRN
-300 LYQTGKLKTNNNYN
+300 LYQTGKLKTNNDYN
-314 KFYQFFN
+314 RFYQFFN

-354 LKDDLRNSVEKG
+354 LKSDLRNSVEQG
-366 TMSNTM
+366 TMSNNM
-372 YGELSNYLDEVFPY
+372 YGELSDYLDEVFPY
-386 APGDSNSWEQLYLRN
+386 APGDANSWENLYLRN
-401 VGLKDSSFKRAY
+401 VGLENSTFKQAY
-413 EKAVTD
+413 NKAVTD
-419 FMQDKMRIEKPSSAS
+419 FMQDKMRLSSAS
-434 HSMQFIDPSED
+434 HSMQFINPTE
-445 QTVEKVLK
+445 TVEQVLK
-453 GKFLSDGT
+453 GKEILKNMSDEDKKK
-461 PMLDV
+461 P
-466 IPSDDHS
+466 
-473 KSYLSWYTNQIQNFV
+473 YLQYYSENIQNFV
-488 QGDFENEPI
+488 DGDFGTEPI

-529 TPTDTTIDVEAYRP
+529 TPTDTTIDVEAYKP

-607 DIQAGNIDNIPSA
+607 DIQAGNLDNLPSA

-641 TAGAPTGTDEITA
+641 TTGAPAGGDEITA
-654 SNETIATIENDNTTA
+654 TNENIATIENDNIIA
-669 NEAIEKE
+669 NEAIEE
-676 EKDADDKLSEA
+676 EDKDADDKLSES
-687 MQENFNIE
+687 MQENFEIS
-695 PIIETEENKG
+695 PITQTEENKG
-705 VGEEPWLFADG
+705 VGQDPWLFADG

-723 ASDLDMDTRYQF
+723 ASGLDMDTKYQF
-735 GSEANKYN
+735 NSEAN
-743 RARMAYEKMK
+743 RYEKARREYERNE
-753 SQEKFNETAGK
+753 SQKKFNENVSK
-764 IFKFIKDNAI
+764 IWKFVN
-774 LEEGEKYN
+774 EFEGN
-782 DNK
+782 RDNK

>member
-12 SSPIGKV
+12 SSPIGKIG
-19 AGGFLEGE
+19 GGFLEGE

-61 NVIANATRESNIY
+61 NVISQATRESQIY

-99 GLFSGAQD
+99 GLFSGAPD

-136 QEFST
+136 QEFSS
-141 AYKDYT
+141 AYKSYT
-147 APTNTYQN
+147 APSNTYQN

-164 GNILKDNGIGDFTF
+164 KNILSKNGIGDFTF
-178 DLFTGAK
+178 DLFTDANITGT
-185 KQPNVPAEGVI
+185 QQENPNVPAEGTI
-196 TETGPDTSVEK
+196 TETGPNIPVEK
-207 ESASAENIIDI
+207 DSASAENIIDI
-218 NTLGT
+218 NTLGN
-223 APTFGERGIQGYSET
+223 APILGEKGIQGYSET
-238 NFSKATA
+238 NFSKAKA
-245 STIER
+245 DLIER
-250 YYPEFDQMFILGMD
+250 QYPEFDQMFITDMAGN
-264 GSMTFNKEAFAGDVN
+264 MTFNKAAFAGDVG
-279 KVNEVN
+279 KVTEIN
-285 KAMTYLDNTLSESRN
+285 KAEDYLENTLMESRN
-300 LYQTGKLKTNNNYN
+300 LYQTGKLKTNNDYN
-314 KFYQFFN
+314 RFYQFFN

-354 LKDDLRNSVEKG
+354 LKSDLRNTIEEG

-372 YGELSNYLDEVFPY
+372 YGELSDYLDEVFPY
-386 APGDSNSWEQLYLRN
+386 APGDANSWENLYLRN
-401 VGLKDSSFKRAY
+401 VGLENSTFKQAY
-413 EKAVTD
+413 NKAVTD
-419 FMQDKMRIEKPSSAS
+419 FMKDKMRIEKPSSAP
-434 HSMQFIDPSED
+434 HSMQFINPT
-445 QTVEKVLK
+445 QTVEQVLK
-453 GKFLSDGT
+453 GKEILKSMSDENKKK
-461 PMLDV
+461 P
-466 IPSDDHS
+466 
-473 KSYLSWYTNQIQNFV
+473 YLQYYSENIQNFV
-488 QGDFENEPI
+488 DGDFGTEPI
-497 STFLNRIAPENYADI
+497 SQFLNRIAPENYADI
-512 QSINLQFSN
+512 QSINLQFNN

-529 TPTDTTIDVEAYRP
+529 TPTDTTIDAEAYRP
-543 ANITAIAGTKKSRT
+543 ANITAIAETKQSRT
-557 NVTIPGLPEV
+557 NTTIPGLPEV

-580 AQVLSWMESLN
+580 AQVLSWMQSLN

-654 SNETIATIENDNTTA
+654 NNETIATIENDNA
-669 NEAIEKE
+669 IVNDVIENEN
-676 EKDADDKLSEA
+676 KDADDKLAES
-687 MQENFNIE
+687 MQENFDIK

-705 VGEEPWLFADG
+705 VGEDPWLFADG
-716 SFNPDWD
+716 SFNPNWD
-723 ASDLDMDTRYQF
+723 ASDLDMDTKYQF
-735 GSEANKYN
+735 NSDANRYN

-764 IFKFIKDNAI
+764 IFKFIKDNAF
-774 LEEGEKYN
+774 LDEGEKYN

>member
-12 SSPIGKV
+12 SSPIGKIG
-19 AGGFLEGE
+19 GGFLEGE

-61 NVIANATRESNIY
+61 NVIAQATRESQIY

-107 LNSVLTNSNNMYGAG
+107 LNSVLTNSNNLYGAG
-122 LPEGSEPWYQQPEW
+122 LPECSEPWYQQPEW

-141 AYKDYT
+141 AYKHYT
-147 APTNTYQN
+147 APSNTYQN

-164 GNILKDNGIGDFTF
+164 KNILSKNGIGDFTF
-178 DLFTGAK
+178 DLFTDANITGTQQK
-185 KQPNVPAEGVI
+185 NLNVPAEGRI
-196 TETGPDTSVEK
+196 TETGPSIPVEK
-207 ESASAENIIDI
+207 DSASAENIIDI
-218 NTLGT
+218 NTLGN
-223 APTFGERGIQGYSET
+223 APILGEKGIQGYSET
-238 NFSKATA
+238 NFSKAKA
-245 STIER
+245 DLIER
-250 YYPEFDQMFILGMD
+250 QYPEFDQMFITDMSGN
-264 GSMTFNKEAFAGDVN
+264 MTFNKAAFAGDVN
-279 KVNEVN
+279 KVTEIG
-285 KAMTYLDNTLSESRN
+285 KAETYLESTLMESRN
-300 LYQTGKLKTNNNYN
+300 LYQTGKLKTNNDYN

-354 LKDDLRNSVEKG
+354 LKSDLRNSVEQG
-366 TMSNTM
+366 TMSNNM
-372 YGELSNYLDEVFPY
+372 YGELSDYLDEVFPY
-386 APGDSNSWEQLYLRN
+386 APGDANSWENLYLRN
-401 VGLKDSSFKRAY
+401 VGLENSTFKQAY
-413 EKAVTD
+413 NKAVTD
-419 FMQDKMRIEKPSSAS
+419 FMQDKMRLSSSS
-434 HSMQFIDPSED
+434 HSMQFINPT
-445 QTVEKVLK
+445 QTVEQVLK
-453 GKFLSDGT
+453 GKEILKSMSDEDKKK
-461 PMLDV
+461 P
-466 IPSDDHS
+466 
-473 KSYLSWYTNQIQNFV
+473 YLQYYSENIQNFV
-488 QGDFENEPI
+488 DGDFGTEPI

-529 TPTDTTIDVEAYRP
+529 TPTDTTIDVEAYKP
-543 ANITAIAGTKKSRT
+543 ANITAMAETKKSRT

-607 DIQAGNIDNIPSA
+607 DIQAGNLDNLPSA

-641 TAGAPTGTDEITA
+641 TTGAPAGGDEITA
-654 SNETIATIENDNTTA
+654 TNENIATIENDNIIA
-669 NEAIEKE
+669 NEAIETE
-676 EKDADDKLSEA
+676 DENADNKLSES
-687 MQENFNIE
+687 MQENFEIS
-695 PIIETEENKG
+695 PIIQTEENKG
-705 VGEEPWLFADG
+705 VGQDPWLFADG

-723 ASDLDMDTRYQF
+723 ASGLDMETRFQF

-743 RARMAYEKMK
+743 KAKMNYEKIEGQK
-753 SQEKFNETAGK
+753 KFNENVSK
-764 IFKFIKDNAI
+764 IWKFIN
-774 LEEGEKYN
+774 EFEGN
-782 DNK
+782 RDNK

>member
-12 SSPIGKV
+12 SSPIGKIG
-19 AGGFLEGE
+19 GGFLEGE

-61 NVIANATRESNIY
+61 NVIAQATRESQIY

-136 QEFST
+136 QEFSS
-141 AYKDYT
+141 AYRDYT
-147 APTNTYQN
+147 APSNTYQN

-164 GNILKDNGIGDFTF
+164 KNILSKNGIGDFTF
-178 DLFTGAK
+178 DLFTDANITGTQQK
-185 KQPNVPAEGVI
+185 NLNVPAEGRI
-196 TETGPDTSVEK
+196 TETGPSIPVEK
-207 ESASAENIIDI
+207 DSASAENIIDI
-218 NTLGT
+218 NTLGN
-223 APTFGERGIQGYSET
+223 APILGEKGIQGYSET
-238 NFSKATA
+238 NFSKAKA
-245 STIER
+245 DLIER
-250 YYPEFDQMFILGMD
+250 QYPEFDQMFITDMSGN
-264 GSMTFNKEAFAGDVN
+264 MTFNKAAFAGDVN
-279 KVNEVN
+279 KVTEIG
-285 KAMTYLDNTLSESRN
+285 KAETYLESTLMESRN
-300 LYQTGKLKTNNNYN
+300 LYQTGKLKTNNDYN

-354 LKDDLRNSVEKG
+354 LKSDLRNSVEQG
-366 TMSNTM
+366 TMSNNM
-372 YGELSNYLDEVFPY
+372 YGELSDYLDEVFPY
-386 APGDSNSWEQLYLRN
+386 APGDANSWENLYLRN
-401 VGLKDSSFKRAY
+401 VGLENSTFKQAY
-413 EKAVTD
+413 NKAVTD
-419 FMQDKMRIEKPSSAS
+419 FMQDKMRLSSSS
-434 HSMQFIDPSED
+434 HSMQFISPTE
-445 QTVEKVLK
+445 TVEQVLK
-453 GKFLSDGT
+453 GKEILKSMSDEDKKK
-461 PMLDV
+461 P
-466 IPSDDHS
+466 
-473 KSYLSWYTNQIQNFV
+473 YLQYYSENIQNFV
-488 QGDFENEPI
+488 DGDFGTEPI

-529 TPTDTTIDVEAYRP
+529 TPTDTTIDVEAYKP
-543 ANITAIAGTKKSRT
+543 ANITAMAETKKSRT

-607 DIQAGNIDNIPSA
+607 DIQAGNLDNLPSA

-641 TAGAPTGTDEITA
+641 TTGAPAGGDEITA
-654 SNETIATIENDNTTA
+654 TNENIATIENDNIIT

-676 EKDADDKLSEA
+676 DKDADNKLSES
-687 MQENFNIE
+687 MQENFEIS
-695 PIIETEENKG
+695 PIIQTEENKG
-705 VGEEPWLFADG
+705 VGQDPWLFADG

-723 ASDLDMDTRYQF
+723 ASGLDMETRFQF

-743 RARMAYEKMK
+743 KAKMNYEKIEGQK
-753 SQEKFNETAGK
+753 KFNENVSK
-764 IFKFIKDNAI
+764 IWKFIN
-774 LEEGEKYN
+774 EFEGN
-782 DNK
+782 RDNK

>member
-141 AYKDYT
+141 SYKDYT

-185 KQPNVPAEGVI
+185 QQQSKNPNVPAEGTI

-245 STIER
+245 SAIER

-264 GSMTFNKEAFAGDVN
+264 GTMTFNKAAFAGDVN
-279 KVNEVN
+279 KVTEVN

-314 KFYQFFN
+314 KFNQFFN
-321 KKDFDER
+321 RKDFDER

-342 SKQKSELIKMNV
+342 NKQKSELIKMNV
-354 LKDDLRNSVEKG
+354 LKSDLRNTVDEG
-366 TMSNTM
+366 TMSSDM
-372 YGELSNYLDEVFPY
+372 YGELSDYLDEVFPY
-386 APGDSNSWEQLYLRN
+386 SPGDANSWENLYLRN
-401 VGLKDSSFKRAY
+401 VGLENSTFKQAY
-413 EKAVTD
+413 NKAVTD
-419 FMQDKMRIEKPSSAS
+419 FMQDKMRLSGAS
-434 HSMQFIDPSED
+434 HSMQFIDPTA
-445 QTVEKVLK
+445 TVEEVLK
-453 GKFLSDGT
+453 GKTILEG
-461 PMLDV
+461 M
-466 IPSDDHS
+466 S
-473 KSYLSWYTNQIQNFV
+473 KENLNQPYLQYYSNSIQSFV
-488 QGDFENEPI
+488 DGDFGTEPI
-497 STFLNRIAPENYADI
+497 STFLNRIAPENYADV
-512 QSINLQFSN
+512 QSINLQFNN

-529 TPTDTTIDVEAYRP
+529 TPTDTTIDAEAYRP
-543 ANITAIAGTKKSRT
+543 ANITAIAETKQSRT
-557 NVTIPGLPEV
+557 NITIPGLPEV

-580 AQVLSWMESLN
+580 AQVLSWMQSLN

-654 SNETIATIENDNTTA
+654 NNETIATIENDNTIA
-669 NEAIEKE
+669 NDTIEKE
-676 EKDADDKLSEA
+676 DKDADDKLAES
-687 MQENFNIE
+687 MQENFEIS

-705 VGEEPWLFADG
+705 VGEDPWLFADG
-716 SFNPDWD
+716 SFNPNWD
-723 ASDLDMDTRYQF
+723 ASDLDMDTKYQF

>member
-12 SSPIGKV
+12 SSPIGKIG
-19 AGGFLEGE
+19 GGFLEGE

-61 NVIANATRESNIY
+61 NVIAQATRESQIY

-136 QEFST
+136 QEFSS
-141 AYKDYT
+141 AYRNYT
-147 APTNTYQN
+147 APSNTYQN

-164 GNILKDNGIGDFTF
+164 KNILSKNGIGDFTF
-178 DLFTGAK
+178 DLFTDANITGTQQK
-185 KQPNVPAEGVI
+185 NLNVPAEGRI
-196 TETGPDTSVEK
+196 TETGPSIPVEK
-207 ESASAENIIDI
+207 DSASVENIIDI
-218 NTLGT
+218 NTLGS
-223 APTFGERGIQGYSET
+223 APILGDKGIQGYSET
-238 NFSKATA
+238 NFSKAKA
-245 STIER
+245 DLIER
-250 YYPEFDQMFILGMD
+250 QYPEFDQMFITDMSGN
-264 GSMTFNKEAFAGDVN
+264 MTFNKAAFAGDVN
-279 KVNEVN
+279 KVTEIG
-285 KAMTYLDNTLSESRN
+285 KAETYLESTLMESRN
-300 LYQTGKLKTNNNYN
+300 LYQTGKLKTNNDYN

-354 LKDDLRNSVEKG
+354 LKSDLRNSVEQG
-366 TMSNTM
+366 TMSNNM
-372 YGELSNYLDEVFPY
+372 YGELSDYLDEVFPY
-386 APGDSNSWEQLYLRN
+386 APGDANSWENLYLRN
-401 VGLKDSSFKRAY
+401 VGLENSTFKQAY
-413 EKAVTD
+413 NKAVTD
-419 FMQDKMRIEKPSSAS
+419 FMQDKMRLSSSS
-434 HSMQFIDPSED
+434 HSMQFISPTE
-445 QTVEKVLK
+445 TVEQVLK
-453 GKFLSDGT
+453 GKEILKSMSDEDKKK
-461 PMLDV
+461 P
-466 IPSDDHS
+466 
-473 KSYLSWYTNQIQNFV
+473 YLQYYSENIQNFV
-488 QGDFENEPI
+488 DGDFGTEPI

-529 TPTDTTIDVEAYRP
+529 TPTDTTIDVEAYKP
-543 ANITAIAGTKKSRT
+543 ANITAMAETKKSRT

-607 DIQAGNIDNIPSA
+607 DIQAGNLDNLPSA

-641 TAGAPTGTDEITA
+641 TTSAPAGGDEITA
-654 SNETIATIENDNTTA
+654 TNENIATIENDNIIG
-669 NEAIEKE
+669 NEAIEKDY
-676 EKDADDKLSEA
+676 KDAEDKLSES
-687 MQENFNIE
+687 MQKNFEII
-695 PIIETEENKG
+695 PITQTEENKG
-705 VGEEPWLFADG
+705 VGQDPWLFADG

-723 ASDLDMDTRYQF
+723 ASGLDMETRFQF

-743 RARMAYEKMK
+743 KAKMNYEKIEGQK
-753 SQEKFNETAGK
+753 KFNENVSK
-764 IFKFIKDNAI
+764 IWKFIN
-774 LEEGEKYN
+774 EFEGN
-782 DNK
+782 RDNK

>member
-141 AYKDYT
+141 SYKDYT

-300 LYQTGKLKTNNNYN
+300 LYQTGKLKTNSNYN
-314 KFYQFFN
+314 KFNQFFN
-321 KKDFDER
+321 RKDFDER

-342 SKQKSELIKMNV
+342 AKQKSELIKMNV
-354 LKDDLRNSVEKG
+354 LKSDLRNTVDEG
-366 TMSNTM
+366 TMSSDM
-372 YGELSNYLDEVFPY
+372 YGELSDYLDEVFPY
-386 APGDSNSWEQLYLRN
+386 SPGDANSWENLYLRN
-401 VGLKDSSFKRAY
+401 VGLENSTFKQAY
-413 EKAVTD
+413 NKAVTD
-419 FMQDKMRIEKPSSAS
+419 FMQDKMRLSGAS
-434 HSMQFIDPSED
+434 HSMQFIDPTA
-445 QTVEKVLK
+445 TVGEVLK
-453 GKFLSDGT
+453 GKTILEG
-461 PMLDV
+461 M
-466 IPSDDHS
+466 S
-473 KSYLSWYTNQIQNFV
+473 KENLNQPYLQYYSNSIQSFV
-488 QGDFENEPI
+488 DGDFGTEPI
-497 STFLNRIAPENYADI
+497 STFLNRITPENYADV
-512 QSINLQFSN
+512 QSINLQFNN

-529 TPTDTTIDVEAYRP
+529 TPTDTTIDAEAYRP
-543 ANITAIAGTKKSRT
+543 ANMTAIAESKQSRT
-557 NVTIPGLPEV
+557 NVTIPGLPEI

>member
-141 AYKDYT
+141 SYKDYT

-185 KQPNVPAEGVI
+185 QQSKNPNVPAEGTI

-245 STIER
+245 SAIER

-264 GSMTFNKEAFAGDVN
+264 GTMTFNKAAFAGDVN
-279 KVNEVN
+279 KVTEVN

-314 KFYQFFN
+314 KFNQFFN
-321 KKDFDER
+321 RKDFDER

-342 SKQKSELIKMNV
+342 NKQKSELIKMNV
-354 LKDDLRNSVEKG
+354 LKSDLRNTVDEG
-366 TMSNTM
+366 TMSSDM
-372 YGELSNYLDEVFPY
+372 YGELSDYLDEVFPY
-386 APGDSNSWEQLYLRN
+386 SPGDANSWENLYLRN
-401 VGLKDSSFKRAY
+401 VGLENSTFKQAY
-413 EKAVTD
+413 NKAVTD
-419 FMQDKMRIEKPSSAS
+419 FMQDKMRLSGAS
-434 HSMQFIDPSED
+434 HSMQFIDPTA
-445 QTVEKVLK
+445 TVEEVLK
-453 GKFLSDGT
+453 GKTILEG
-461 PMLDV
+461 M
-466 IPSDDHS
+466 S
-473 KSYLSWYTNQIQNFV
+473 KENLNQPYLQYYSNSIQSFV
-488 QGDFENEPI
+488 DGDFGTEPI
-497 STFLNRIAPENYADI
+497 STFLNRIAPENYADV
-512 QSINLQFSN
+512 QSINLQFNN

-529 TPTDTTIDVEAYRP
+529 TPTDTTIDAEAYRP
-543 ANITAIAGTKKSRT
+543 ANITAIAETKQSRT
-557 NVTIPGLPEV
+557 NTTIPGLPEV

-580 AQVLSWMESLN
+580 AQVLSWMQSLN

-654 SNETIATIENDNTTA
+654 NNETIATIENDNTIA
-669 NEAIEKE
+669 NDAIEKE
-676 EKDADDKLSEA
+676 DKDADNKLVES
-687 MQENFNIE
+687 MQENFEIS

-705 VGEEPWLFADG
+705 VGEDPWLFADG
-716 SFNPDWD
+716 SFNPNWD
-723 ASDLDMDTRYQF
+723 ASDLDMDTKYQF

-743 RARMAYEKMK
+743 RARMNYEKMK
-753 SQEKFNETAGK
+753 SQEKFTETAGK

>member
-141 AYKDYT
+141 SYKDYT

-185 KQPNVPAEGVI
+185 QQSKNPNVPAEGTI

-245 STIER
+245 SAIER

-264 GSMTFNKEAFAGDVN
+264 GTMTFNKAAFAGDVN
-279 KVNEVN
+279 KVTEVN

-314 KFYQFFN
+314 KFNQFFN
-321 KKDFDER
+321 RKDFDER

-342 SKQKSELIKMNV
+342 NKQKSELIKMNV
-354 LKDDLRNSVEKG
+354 LKSDLRNTVDEG
-366 TMSNTM
+366 TMSSDM
-372 YGELSNYLDEVFPY
+372 YGELSDYLDEVFPY
-386 APGDSNSWEQLYLRN
+386 SPGDANSWENLYLRN
-401 VGLKDSSFKRAY
+401 VGLENSTFKQAY
-413 EKAVTD
+413 NKAVTD
-419 FMQDKMRIEKPSSAS
+419 FMQDKMRLSGAS
-434 HSMQFIDPSED
+434 HSMQFINPTA
-445 QTVEKVLK
+445 TVEEVLK
-453 GKFLSDGT
+453 GKTILEG
-461 PMLDV
+461 M
-466 IPSDDHS
+466 S
-473 KSYLSWYTNQIQNFV
+473 KENLNQPYLQYYSNSIQSFV
-488 QGDFENEPI
+488 DGDFGTEPI
-497 STFLNRIAPENYADI
+497 STFLNRIAPENYADV
-512 QSINLQFSN
+512 QSINLQFNN

-529 TPTDTTIDVEAYRP
+529 TPTDTTIDAEAYRP
-543 ANITAIAGTKKSRT
+543 ANITAIAETKQSRT
-557 NVTIPGLPEV
+557 NITIPGLPEV

-580 AQVLSWMESLN
+580 AQVLSWMQSLN

-641 TAGAPTGTDEITA
+641 TAGAPTETDEITA
-654 SNETIATIENDNTTA
+654 NNETIATIENDNTIA
-669 NEAIEKE
+669 NDAIEKE
-676 EKDADDKLSEA
+676 DKDADDKLAES
-687 MQENFNIE
+687 MQENFEIS

-705 VGEEPWLFADG
+705 VGEDPWLFADG

-723 ASDLDMDTRYQF
+723 ASGLDMETRFQF
-735 GSEANKYN
+735 NSEANKYN
-743 RARMAYEKMK
+743 RAKMNYEKIEGQK
-753 SQEKFNETAGK
+753 KFNENVSK
-764 IFKFIKDNAI
+764 IWKFIN
-774 LEEGEKYN
+774 EFEGN
-782 DNK
+782 RDNK

>member
-141 AYKDYT
+141 SYKDYT

-185 KQPNVPAEGVI
+185 QQSKNPNVPAEGTI

-245 STIER
+245 SAIER

-264 GSMTFNKEAFAGDVN
+264 GTMTFNKAAFAGDVN
-279 KVNEVN
+279 KVTEVN

-314 KFYQFFN
+314 KFNQFFN
-321 KKDFDER
+321 RKDFDER

-342 SKQKSELIKMNV
+342 NKQKSELIKMNV
-354 LKDDLRNSVEKG
+354 LKSDLRNTVDEG
-366 TMSNTM
+366 TMSSDM
-372 YGELSNYLDEVFPY
+372 YGELSDYLDEVFPY
-386 APGDSNSWEQLYLRN
+386 SPGDANSWENLYLRN
-401 VGLKDSSFKRAY
+401 VGLENSTFKQAY
-413 EKAVTD
+413 NKAVTD
-419 FMQDKMRIEKPSSAS
+419 FMQDKMRLSGAS
-434 HSMQFIDPSED
+434 HSMQFIDPTA
-445 QTVEKVLK
+445 TVEEVLK
-453 GKFLSDGT
+453 GKTILEG
-461 PMLDV
+461 M
-466 IPSDDHS
+466 S
-473 KSYLSWYTNQIQNFV
+473 KENLNQPYLQYYSNSIQSFV
-488 QGDFENEPI
+488 DGDFGTEPI
-497 STFLNRIAPENYADI
+497 STFLNRIAPENYADV
-512 QSINLQFSN
+512 QSINLQFNN

-529 TPTDTTIDVEAYRP
+529 TPTDTTIDAEAYRP
-543 ANITAIAGTKKSRT
+543 ANITAIAETKQSRT
-557 NVTIPGLPEV
+557 NITIPGLPEV

-580 AQVLSWMESLN
+580 AQVLSWMQSLN

-654 SNETIATIENDNTTA
+654 NNETIATIENDNAIA
-669 NEAIEKE
+669 NDAIEKE
-676 EKDADDKLSEA
+676 DKDADDKLAES
-687 MQENFNIE
+687 MQENFEIS

-705 VGEEPWLFADG
+705 VGEDPWLFADG
-716 SFNPDWD
+716 SFNPNWD
-723 ASDLDMDTRYQF
+723 ASDLDMDTKYQF

-743 RARMAYEKMK
+743 RARMNYEKMK
-753 SQEKFNETAGK
+753 SQEKFTETAGK

>member
-141 AYKDYT
+141 SYKDYT

-185 KQPNVPAEGVI
+185 QQQSKNPNVPAEGTI
-196 TETGPDTSVEK
+196 TETGPDTSIEK

-245 STIER
+245 SAIER

-264 GSMTFNKEAFAGDVN
+264 GTMTFNKAAFAGDVN
-279 KVNEVN
+279 KVTEVN

-314 KFYQFFN
+314 KFNQFFN
-321 KKDFDER
+321 RKDFDER

-342 SKQKSELIKMNV
+342 NKQKSELIKMNV
-354 LKDDLRNSVEKG
+354 LKSDLRNTVDEG
-366 TMSNTM
+366 TMSSDM

-386 APGDSNSWEQLYLRN
+386 SPGDANSWENLYLRN
-401 VGLKDSSFKRAY
+401 VGLENSTFKQAY
-413 EKAVTD
+413 NKAVTD
-419 FMQDKMRIEKPSSAS
+419 FMQDKMRLSGAS
-434 HSMQFIDPSED
+434 HSMQFIDPTA
-445 QTVEKVLK
+445 TVGEVLK
-453 GKFLSDGT
+453 GKTILEG
-461 PMLDV
+461 M
-466 IPSDDHS
+466 S
-473 KSYLSWYTNQIQNFV
+473 KENLNQPYLQYYSNSIQSFV
-488 QGDFENEPI
+488 DGDFGTEPI
-497 STFLNRIAPENYADI
+497 STFLNRIAPENYADV
-512 QSINLQFSN
+512 QSINLQFNN

-529 TPTDTTIDVEAYRP
+529 TPTDTTIDAEAYRP
-543 ANITAIAGTKKSRT
+543 ANITAIAETKQSRT
-557 NVTIPGLPEV
+557 NTTIPGLPEV

-580 AQVLSWMESLN
+580 AQVLSWMQSLN

-654 SNETIATIENDNTTA
+654 NNETIATIENDNA
-669 NEAIEKE
+669 IVNDVIENEN
-676 EKDADDKLSEA
+676 KDADDKLAES
-687 MQENFNIE
+687 MQENFEIS

-705 VGEEPWLFADG
+705 VGEDPWLFADG
-716 SFNPDWD
+716 SFNPNWD
-723 ASDLDMDTRYQF
+723 ASDLDMDTKYQF
-735 GSEANKYN
+735 NSDANRYN

-764 IFKFIKDNAI
+764 IFKFIKDNAF
-774 LEEGEKYN
+774 LDEGEKYN

>member
-12 SSPIGKV
+12 SSPIGKIG
-19 AGGFLEGE
+19 GGFLEGE

-61 NVIANATRESNIY
+61 NVIAQATRESQIY

-136 QEFST
+136 QEFSS
-141 AYKDYT
+141 AYKSYT
-147 APTNTYQN
+147 APSNTYQN

-164 GNILKDNGIGDFTF
+164 KNILSKNGIGDFTF
-178 DLFTGAK
+178 DLFTDANITGT
-185 KQPNVPAEGVI
+185 QQENLNVPAEGKI
-196 TETGPDTSVEK
+196 TETGPVEK
-207 ESASAENIIDI
+207 DSASAENIIDI
-218 NTLGT
+218 NTLGN
-223 APTFGERGIQGYSET
+223 APILGEKGIQGYSET
-238 NFSKATA
+238 NFSKAKA
-245 STIER
+245 DLIER
-250 YYPEFDQMFILGMD
+250 QYPEFDQMFITDMSGN
-264 GSMTFNKEAFAGDVN
+264 MTFNKAAFAGDVN
-279 KVNEVN
+279 KVTEIG
-285 KAMTYLDNTLSESRN
+285 KAETYLESTLMESRN
-300 LYQTGKLKTNNNYN
+300 LYQTGKLKTNNDYN

-342 SKQKSELIKMNV
+342 SKQKSEVIKMNV
-354 LKDDLRNSVEKG
+354 LKSDLRNSVEQG
-366 TMSNTM
+366 TMSNNM
-372 YGELSNYLDEVFPY
+372 YGELSDYLDEVFPY
-386 APGDSNSWEQLYLRN
+386 APGDANSWENLYLRN
-401 VGLKDSSFKRAY
+401 VGLENSTFKQAY
-413 EKAVTD
+413 NKAVTD
-419 FMQDKMRIEKPSSAS
+419 FMQDKMRLSSSS
-434 HSMQFIDPSED
+434 HSMQFISPTE
-445 QTVEKVLK
+445 TVEQVLK
-453 GKFLSDGT
+453 DKEILKGMSDEDKKK
-461 PMLDV
+461 P
-466 IPSDDHS
+466 
-473 KSYLSWYTNQIQNFV
+473 YLQYYSENIQNFV
-488 QGDFENEPI
+488 DGDFGTEPI

-529 TPTDTTIDVEAYRP
+529 TPTDTTIDVEAYKP
-543 ANITAIAGTKKSRT
+543 ANITAMAETKKSRT

-607 DIQAGNIDNIPSA
+607 DIQAGNLDNLPSA

-641 TAGAPTGTDEITA
+641 TTGAPAGGDEITA
-654 SNETIATIENDNTTA
+654 TNENIATIENDNIIT

-676 EKDADDKLSEA
+676 DKDADNKLSES
-687 MQENFNIE
+687 MQENFEIS
-695 PIIETEENKG
+695 PIIQTEENKG
-705 VGEEPWLFADG
+705 VGQDPWLFADG

-723 ASDLDMDTRYQF
+723 ASGLDMETRFQF

-743 RARMAYEKMK
+743 KAKMNYEKIEGQK
-753 SQEKFNETAGK
+753 KFNENVSK
-764 IFKFIKDNAI
+764 IWKFIN
-774 LEEGEKYN
+774 EFEGN
-782 DNK
+782 RDNK

>member
-141 AYKDYT
+141 SYKDYT

-185 KQPNVPAEGVI
+185 QQSKNPNVPAEGTI

-245 STIER
+245 SAIER

-264 GSMTFNKEAFAGDVN
+264 GTMTFNKAAFAGDVN
-279 KVNEVN
+279 KVTEVN

-314 KFYQFFN
+314 KFNQFFN
-321 KKDFDER
+321 RKDFDER

-342 SKQKSELIKMNV
+342 NKQKSELIKMNV
-354 LKDDLRNSVEKG
+354 LKSDLRNTVDEG
-366 TMSNTM
+366 TMSSDM
-372 YGELSNYLDEVFPY
+372 YGELSDYLDEVFPY
-386 APGDSNSWEQLYLRN
+386 SPGDENSWENLYLRN
-401 VGLKDSSFKRAY
+401 VGLENSTFKQAY
-413 EKAVTD
+413 NKAVTD
-419 FMQDKMRIEKPSSAS
+419 FMQDKMRLSGAS
-434 HSMQFIDPSED
+434 HSMQFIDPTA
-445 QTVEKVLK
+445 TVEEVLK
-453 GKFLSDGT
+453 GKTILEG
-461 PMLDV
+461 M
-466 IPSDDHS
+466 S
-473 KSYLSWYTNQIQNFV
+473 KENLNQPYLQYYSNSIQSFV
-488 QGDFENEPI
+488 DGDFGTEPI
-497 STFLNRIAPENYADI
+497 STFLNRIAPENYADV
-512 QSINLQFSN
+512 QSINLQFNN

-529 TPTDTTIDVEAYRP
+529 TPTDTTIDAEAYRP
-543 ANITAIAGTKKSRT
+543 ANITAIAETKQSRT
-557 NVTIPGLPEV
+557 NITIPGLPEV

-580 AQVLSWMESLN
+580 AQVLSWMQSLN

-641 TAGAPTGTDEITA
+641 TAGAPTETDEITA
-654 SNETIATIENDNTTA
+654 NNETIATIENDNAIA
-669 NEAIEKE
+669 NDAIEKE
-676 EKDADDKLSEA
+676 DNDADNKLVES
-687 MQENFNIE
+687 MQENFEIS

-705 VGEEPWLFADG
+705 VGEDPWLFADG
-716 SFNPDWD
+716 SFNPNWD
-723 ASDLDMDTRYQF
+723 ASDLDMDTKYQF

-743 RARMAYEKMK
+743 RARMNYEKMK
-753 SQEKFNETAGK
+753 SQEKFTETAGK

>member
-12 SSPIGKV
+12 SSPIGKIG
-19 AGGFLEGE
+19 GGFLEGE

-61 NVIANATRESNIY
+61 NVISQATRESQIY

-147 APTNTYQN
+147 APSNTYQN

-164 GNILKDNGIGDFTF
+164 KNILSKNGIGDFTF
-178 DLFTGAK
+178 DLFTDANITGTQQK
-185 KQPNVPAEGVI
+185 NLNVPAEGRI
-196 TETGPDTSVEK
+196 TETGPSIPVEK
-207 ESASAENIIDI
+207 DSASAENIIDI
-218 NTLGT
+218 NTLGN
-223 APTFGERGIQGYSET
+223 APILGEKGIQGYSET
-238 NFSKATA
+238 NFSKAKA
-245 STIER
+245 DLIER
-250 YYPEFDQMFILGMD
+250 QYPEFDQMFITDMSGN
-264 GSMTFNKEAFAGDVN
+264 MTFNKAAFAGDVN
-279 KVNEVN
+279 KVTEIG
-285 KAMTYLDNTLSESRN
+285 KAETYLESTLMESRN
-300 LYQTGKLKTNNNYN
+300 LYQTGKLKTNNDYN

-354 LKDDLRNSVEKG
+354 LKSDLRNSVEQG
-366 TMSNTM
+366 TMSNNM
-372 YGELSNYLDEVFPY
+372 YGELSDYLDEVFPY
-386 APGDSNSWEQLYLRN
+386 APGDANSWENLYLRN
-401 VGLKDSSFKRAY
+401 VGLENSTFKQAY
-413 EKAVTD
+413 NKAVTD
-419 FMQDKMRIEKPSSAS
+419 FMQDKMRLSSSS
-434 HSMQFIDPSED
+434 HSMQFISPTE
-445 QTVEKVLK
+445 TVEQVLK
-453 GKFLSDGT
+453 DKEILKGMSDEDKKK
-461 PMLDV
+461 P
-466 IPSDDHS
+466 
-473 KSYLSWYTNQIQNFV
+473 YLQYYSENIQNFV
-488 QGDFENEPI
+488 DGDFGTEPI

-529 TPTDTTIDVEAYRP
+529 TPTDTTIDVEAYKP
-543 ANITAIAGTKKSRT
+543 ANITAMAETKKSRT

-607 DIQAGNIDNIPSA
+607 DIQAGNLDNLPSA

-641 TAGAPTGTDEITA
+641 TTGAPAGGDEITA
-654 SNETIATIENDNTTA
+654 TNENIATIENDNIIA
-669 NEAIEKE
+669 NEVIEKE
-676 EKDADDKLSEA
+676 DEDADNKLSES
-687 MQENFNIE
+687 MQENFEIS
-695 PIIETEENKG
+695 PIIQTEENKG
-705 VGEEPWLFADG
+705 VGQDPWLFADG

-723 ASDLDMDTRYQF
+723 ASGLDMETRFQF

-743 RARMAYEKMK
+743 KAKMNYEKIEGQK
-753 SQEKFNETAGK
+753 KFNENVSK
-764 IFKFIKDNAI
+764 IWKFIN
-774 LEEGEKYN
+774 EFEGN
-782 DNK
+782 RDNK

>member
-141 AYKDYT
+141 SYKDYT

-300 LYQTGKLKTNNNYN
+300 LYQTGKLKTNSNYN
-314 KFYQFFN
+314 KFNQFFN
-321 KKDFDER
+321 RKDFDER

-342 SKQKSELIKMNV
+342 AKQKSELIKMNV
-354 LKDDLRNSVEKG
+354 LKSDLRNTVDEG
-366 TMSNTM
+366 TMSSDM
-372 YGELSNYLDEVFPY
+372 YGELSDYLDEVFPY
-386 APGDSNSWEQLYLRN
+386 SPGDANSWENLYLRN
-401 VGLKDSSFKRAY
+401 VGLENSTFKQAY
-413 EKAVTD
+413 NKAVTD
-419 FMQDKMRIEKPSSAS
+419 FMQDKMRLSGAS
-434 HSMQFIDPSED
+434 HSMQFIDPTA
-445 QTVEKVLK
+445 TVGEVLK
-453 GKFLSDGT
+453 GKTILEG
-461 PMLDV
+461 M
-466 IPSDDHS
+466 S
-473 KSYLSWYTNQIQNFV
+473 KENLNQPYLQYYSNSIQSFV
-488 QGDFENEPI
+488 DGDFGTEPI
-497 STFLNRIAPENYADI
+497 STFLNRITPENYADV
-512 QSINLQFSN
+512 QSINLQFNN

-529 TPTDTTIDVEAYRP
+529 TPTDTTIDAEAYRP
-543 ANITAIAGTKKSRT
+543 ANMTAIAESKQSRT
-557 NVTIPGLPEV
+557 NVTIPGLPEI

-654 SNETIATIENDNTTA
+654 NNETIATIENDNTTA

>member
-141 AYKDYT
+141 SYKDYT

-185 KQPNVPAEGVI
+185 QQSKNPNVPAEGTI

-245 STIER
+245 SAIER

-264 GSMTFNKEAFAGDVN
+264 GTMTFNKAAFAGDVN
-279 KVNEVN
+279 KVTEVN

-314 KFYQFFN
+314 KFNQFFN
-321 KKDFDER
+321 RKDFDER

-342 SKQKSELIKMNV
+342 NKQKSELIKMNV
-354 LKDDLRNSVEKG
+354 LKSDLRNTVDEG
-366 TMSNTM
+366 TMSSDM
-372 YGELSNYLDEVFPY
+372 YGELSDYLDEVFPY
-386 APGDSNSWEQLYLRN
+386 SPGDANSWENLYLRN
-401 VGLKDSSFKRAY
+401 VGLENSTFKQAY
-413 EKAVTD
+413 NKAVTD
-419 FMQDKMRIEKPSSAS
+419 FMQDKMRLSGAS
-434 HSMQFIDPSED
+434 HSMQFINPTA
-445 QTVEKVLK
+445 TVEEVLK
-453 GKFLSDGT
+453 GKTILEG
-461 PMLDV
+461 M
-466 IPSDDHS
+466 S
-473 KSYLSWYTNQIQNFV
+473 KENLNQPYLQYYSNSIQSFV
-488 QGDFENEPI
+488 DGDFGTEPI
-497 STFLNRIAPENYADI
+497 STFLNRIAPENYADV
-512 QSINLQFSN
+512 QSINLQFNN

-529 TPTDTTIDVEAYRP
+529 TPTDTTIDAEAYRP
-543 ANITAIAGTKKSRT
+543 ANITAIAETKQSRT
-557 NVTIPGLPEV
+557 NTTIPGLPEV

-580 AQVLSWMESLN
+580 AQVLSWMQSLN

-641 TAGAPTGTDEITA
+641 TAGAPTETDEITA
-654 SNETIATIENDNTTA
+654 NNETIATIENDNTIA
-669 NEAIEKE
+669 NDAIEKE
-676 EKDADDKLSEA
+676 DKDADDKLAES
-687 MQENFNIE
+687 MQENFEIS

-705 VGEEPWLFADG
+705 VGEDPWLFADG

-723 ASDLDMDTRYQF
+723 ASGLDMETRFQF
-735 GSEANKYN
+735 NSEANKYN
-743 RARMAYEKMK
+743 RAKMNYEKIEGQK
-753 SQEKFNETAGK
+753 KFNENVSK
-764 IFKFIKDNAI
+764 IWKFIN
-774 LEEGEKYN
+774 EFEGN
-782 DNK
+782 RDNK

>member
-300 LYQTGKLKTNNNYN
+300 LYQTGKLKTNSNYN
-314 KFYQFFN
+314 KFNQFFN
-321 KKDFDER
+321 RKDFDER

-342 SKQKSELIKMNV
+342 AKQKSELIKMNV
-354 LKDDLRNSVEKG
+354 LKSDLRNTVDEG
-366 TMSNTM
+366 TMSSDM
-372 YGELSNYLDEVFPY
+372 YGELSDYLDEVFPY
-386 APGDSNSWEQLYLRN
+386 SPGDANSWENLYLRN
-401 VGLKDSSFKRAY
+401 VGLENSTFKQAY
-413 EKAVTD
+413 NKAVTD
-419 FMQDKMRIEKPSSAS
+419 FMQDKMRLSGAS
-434 HSMQFIDPSED
+434 HSMQFIDPTA
-445 QTVEKVLK
+445 TVGEVLK
-453 GKFLSDGT
+453 GKTILEG
-461 PMLDV
+461 M
-466 IPSDDHS
+466 S
-473 KSYLSWYTNQIQNFV
+473 KENLNQPYLQYYSNSIQSFV
-488 QGDFENEPI
+488 DGDFGTEPI
-497 STFLNRIAPENYADI
+497 STFLNRITPENYADV
-512 QSINLQFSN
+512 QSINLQFNN

-529 TPTDTTIDVEAYRP
+529 TPTDTTIDAEAYRP
-543 ANITAIAGTKKSRT
+543 ANMTAIAESKQSRT
-557 NVTIPGLPEV
+557 NVTIPGLPEI

-705 VGEEPWLFADG
+705 VGEDPWLFADG